1 MRVSPHRKFSFL
13 FKSGGGSEMTQTNP
27 EQGRLYT
34 RFITILKAIQYFGYF
49 ITATFSAIILLGTGF
64 WPPGVT
70 PLSIPLIFALLQLII
85 GCLIVYISTQSLIA
99 IVDLL
104 SRIELHTRAR

>member
-1 MRVSPHRKFSFL
+1 
-13 FKSGGGSEMTQTNP
+13 MTQTNP

-34 RFITILKAIQYFGYF
+34 RFIAILKAIQYFGFF
-49 ITATFSAIILLGTGF
+49 ITATFSAIILLGSGSVQL
-64 WPPGVT
+64 GVSPFST
-70 PLSIPLIFALLQLII
+70 IFFFALLQLLIVCLI

-99 IVDLL
+99 IIDLL